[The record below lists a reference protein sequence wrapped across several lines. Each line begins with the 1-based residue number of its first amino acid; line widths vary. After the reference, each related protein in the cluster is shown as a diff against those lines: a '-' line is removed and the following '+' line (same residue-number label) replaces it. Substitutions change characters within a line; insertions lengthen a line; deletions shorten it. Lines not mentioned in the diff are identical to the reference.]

1 MERKI
6 PNGMK
11 AEFLKKEYRAWKH
24 NALAQSAYFPVFT
37 EFKESHLL
45 RNLSGGAL
53 KVYIYLGLHSKQ
65 WTGETW
71 VTLEQMAAYF
81 GVSKR
86 TINNWLQEL
95 KKKRLVERMQMELN
109 GVSFTFLRPYGYIP
123 VDEPTDNEGGF
134 LLKLEE

>member
-1 MERKI
+1 MERKM

-11 AEFLKKEYRAWKH
+11 AKIYKKQFRTWKH
-24 NALAQSAYFPVFT
+24 NALAQSAYFPVF
-37 EFKESHLL
+37 KELKETHLL

-53 KVYIYLGLHSKQ
+53 KIYIYLGLHSKQ

-71 VTLEQMAAYF
+71 VTMEQMAAYF

-95 KKKRLVERMQMELN
+95 KKKRLIERMQLELN
-109 GVSFTFLRPYGYIP
+109 GVSFTFLRPYGNIP
-123 VDEPTDNEGGF
+123 VDEPTDNGGIF
-134 LLKLEE
+134 LLESEE

>member
-1 MERKI
+1 MEQRI
-6 PNGMK
+6 SNGMK
-11 AEFLKKEYRAWKH
+11 AEFFKREFRVWKH
-24 NALAQSAYFPVFT
+24 NALSESTYFPVFK

-81 GVSKR
+81 DVSKR
-86 TINNWLQEL
+86 TINNWLREL
-95 KKKRLVERMQMELN
+95 KRKRLIERMQMEIN
-109 GVSFTFLRPYGYIP
+109 GVSFTFLRPYGYIS
-123 VDEPTDNEGGF
+123 VDEPIDDEGVH
-134 LLKLEE
+134 KPEE

>member
-1 MERKI
+1 MEGKI
-6 PNGMK
+6 PNGMMAK
-11 AEFLKKEYRAWKH
+11 LRKEEYRAWKR
-24 NALAQSAYFPVFT
+24 NALSHSAYFPVFT
-37 EFKESHLL
+37 ELKETHLL

-86 TINNWLQEL
+86 SINNWLQEL

-109 GVSFTFLRPYGYIP
+109 GVSFTFLRPYGNIP
-123 VDEPTDNEGGF
+123 EDVPAENEGGY
-134 LLKLEE
+134 LLKPEE